1 MILFLQ
7 QTELFVELPHSDTQE
22 GVDFA
27 SGVKFFNPG
36 TRGNRQVPD
45 YSTF

>member
-1 MILFLQ
+1 MVLFLQ
-7 QTELFVELPHSDTQE
+7 QTELFVELPHSHTHE

-27 SGVKFFNPG
+27 SRIEFFNPG

-45 YSTF
+45 YPTF

>member
-7 QTELFVELPHSDTQE
+7 QTELFVELPHSDTHE

-27 SGVKFFNPG
+27 RGVEFFYPG
-36 TRGNRQVPD
+36 THGNRHVPN
-45 YSTF
+45 YPTF